1 MTLKFKDAS
10 DFKGRDVNENL
21 YNLVLNS
28 NRLSGSNDI
37 ILSIHFNGFN
47 EKATGAETWSYLGD
61 SISKPIAQRISRE
74 VASAQGIVDRGQ
86 KSTTDLYVVSQT
98 NAHMILVEVCFLDNY
113 NEIQNYIKN
122 KNRVIDAIV
131 KACEAYPQYNFTATH
146 GGHYGLNMMDPGVSR
161 HGYKEAVLAQEIN
174 QALLKN
180 KQIGGG
186 TTVTKPKQPQGD
198 WIAENKRVEVTTK
211 NQNTFL
217 DFKWKVCHPTNQIL
231 GKQYVVTG
239 KYNHQNGETY
249 YSLYDVEGS
258 WHGYINKK
266 FVKEIKAIYQTIPG
280 LYEALKDDTFYIDQ
294 NLKKKS
300 AWKIKRGQTFHL
312 EDIVAAG
319 KYTRAK
325 VRLNNDIRYC
335 TMRDDYWK
343 LKYKTKVVKIK

>member
-1 MTLKFKDAS
+1 MPSFYSGIAGARGYNPLGFILHNDAGSKYANVAFYKGWLPSHDAYNGFAHYYIAEDGTYQAESDSNIAWHAGNSYYNQNFIGLEACQSMGDYGTFLK
-10 DFKGRDVNENL
+10 NEAECL
-21 YNLVLNS
+21 KLIA
-28 NRLSGSNDI
+28 RLCKKYGITPTRQTI
-37 ILSIHFNGFN
+37 ILHQEASPTSCPHR
-47 EKATGAETWSYLGD
+47 SY
-61 SISKPIAQRISRE
+61 
-74 VASAQGIVDRGQ
+74 
-86 KSTTDLYVVSQT
+86 DL
-98 NAHMILVEVCFLDNY
+98 
-113 NEIQNYIKN
+113 
-122 KNRVIDAIV
+122 
-131 KACEAYPQYNFTATH
+131 H
-146 GGHYGLNMMDPGVSR
+146 GR
-161 HGYKEAVLAQEIN
+161 TIN
-174 QALLKN
+174 QVKDYFISEIKKYMN
-180 KQIGGG
+180 GG

-198 WIAENKRVEVTTK
+198 WISENKRVEVTTK

-249 YSLYDVEGS
+249 YSLYDVQGS

-312 EDIVAAG
+312 EDIVTVG